1 MRTKEDKV
9 KVILDEIQKN
19 NQFRLHMVL
28 VIIKYKTEDFF
39 KYNKSISKFYQKFSN
54 SKSAVG
60 KISNRQW
67 FQKIDNGF
75 YKYAVNPD
83 FTTLYIAME
92 SKTKLNELDLKM
104 RFKKIKP
111 YPVEM
116 EVGFN
121 DFELLK
127 KYFFNLF
134 DYNSGIEVFGN
145 LKRNEYDK
153 LAVRLAVDE

>member
-39 KYNKSISKFYQKFSN
+39 KYNKSISKFYQKLSN

-121 DFELLK
+121 DFELLN

-134 DYNSGIEVFGN
+134 DYNSGIEVFGK
-145 LKRNEYDK
+145 LKRREYEALSLK
-153 LAVRLAVDE
+153 LAMDE